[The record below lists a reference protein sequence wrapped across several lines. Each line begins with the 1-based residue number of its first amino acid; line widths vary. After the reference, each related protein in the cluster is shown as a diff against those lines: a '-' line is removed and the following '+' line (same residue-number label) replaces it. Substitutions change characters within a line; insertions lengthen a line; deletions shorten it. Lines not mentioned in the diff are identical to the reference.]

1 MKGVGPPT
9 FTHGRQLFREPDGI
23 DATWIHRDSRQGFES
38 AFLRRHDGGHRLIG
52 HTTAVEEGSA
62 WSVGYQIDVDSRWQT
77 MRADVTELVGG
88 REVHRVIESDR
99 AGTWTIDGMQAHEV
113 DGCIDLDLE
122 SSALTNTIFLHRVQ
136 PSTNDVCSAPAAFLR
151 CAPLR
156 LEQIEQTY
164 ELTPH
169 RDRLGFTTFH
179 YTCPRFDTDIE
190 LRFDSHGLVIDYPGL
205 AVRCT

>member
-1 MKGVGPPT
+1 MNGVGSSP
-9 FTHGRQLFREPDGI
+9 FADGRQPFFEPDGI
-23 DATWIHRDSRQGFES
+23 DATWIHRDSREGFES
-38 AFLRRHDGGHRLIG
+38 AFMRRHDGGHRLIG

-77 MRADVTELVGG
+77 VRADVTELAGG

-99 AGTWTIDGMQAHEV
+99 AGTWTIDGVRAHEV

-122 SSALTNTIFLHRVQ
+122 SSALTNTIFMHRVQ
-136 PSTNDVCSAPAAFLR
+136 PSTNDVYSAPAAFLR

-156 LEQIEQTY
+156 LERIEQTY
-164 ELTPH
+164 QRTPD
-169 RDRLGFTTFH
+169 RDRPGFTTFR
-179 YTCPRFDTDIE
+179 YTCPTFDTDIE
-190 LRFDSHGLVIDYPGL
+190 LRFDPHGLVIDYPGL